1 MLEKSSAGSGS
12 RRPTALGR
20 RRTKTKMRLSALV
33 VLTTAAVL
41 VTTVLPLTLP
51 GVAAATRSVAGQL
64 TRPASDGA
72 RGRQSRGAN
81 AQSPPLAPLPADN
94 EASAFAFDPRR
105 PNVVYVASPDA
116 RGGVYVFKTTDNG
129 RHWGLTGARGIGW
142 RSDILSLTA
151 DPLHSG
157 TLYAGTDTAVYKT
170 VNGGRSWKA
179 FKQGL
184 FPRRHKFCWSTG
196 SGRQCWNY
204 FPYYGTPGKTN
215 WNRNNGWVLDIA
227 VEPTHRNVVYS
238 ATDGVRKS
246 TDGGRTWIRVFKPRR
261 WKWSMV
267 TRIAIAPTKPES
279 IYAIAHRS
287 GTGAT
292 AIYKSTDAGRTWQ
305 MTGGAHSSLPPS
317 CCGDSSDA
325 LAADPRN
332 PQTLYAA
339 IGNTVLAT
347 TDGGA
352 SWQPKANGL
361 PAGDITSLAVDPRR
375 SGTVYASAVVN
386 LNKVKP
392 ENVAGGIYKTTNGGR
407 TWSEV
412 VSGIG
417 VGKIAVDPA
426 RPSTI
431 YATGWASWDKTHPDK
446 MRLLRSTDGGRT
458 WAISP

>member
-1 MLEKSSAGSGS
+1 
-12 RRPTALGR
+12 
-20 RRTKTKMRLSALV
+20 V
-33 VLTTAAVL
+33 
-41 VTTVLPLTLP
+41 
-51 GVAAATRSVAGQL
+51 
-64 TRPASDGA
+64 
-72 RGRQSRGAN
+72 
-81 AQSPPLAPLPADN
+81 
-94 EASAFAFDPRR
+94 FAFDPRR
-105 PNVVYVASPDA
+105 PDVVYVASPDA

-129 RHWGLTGARGIGW
+129 RHWRLTGARGTGW

-170 VNGGRSWKA
+170 VNGGRSWKP

-317 CCGDSSDA
+317 CCGDSADA

-407 TWSEV
+407 TWSAV
-412 VSGIG
+412 VSSIG

-446 MRLLRSTDGGRT
+446 IRLLRSTDGGRT